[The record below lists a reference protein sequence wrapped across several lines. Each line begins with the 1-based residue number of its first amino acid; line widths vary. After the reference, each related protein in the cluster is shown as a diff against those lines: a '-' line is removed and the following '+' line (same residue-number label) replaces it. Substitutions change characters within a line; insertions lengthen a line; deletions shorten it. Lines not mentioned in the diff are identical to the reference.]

1 MMIPL
6 KRVKRNGKVD
16 LWDCGPTRPL
26 APTAPAEVDAKLK
39 GADKAAADVEFDD
52 ACERYKGQLRAFTKA
67 KVDYAE
73 WHEVNG
79 GPLKVELWG
88 VDARFAVEKEPGRF
102 RLDLPKNV
110 KPGKM
115 QLEIEANAES
125 EAEAFQRQQA
135 ADPQFGQGVAL

>member
-1 MMIPL
+1 MVPL

-16 LWDCGPTRPL
+16 LWDTGPTRPA
-26 APTAPAEVDAKLK
+26 APQPPAEVDAKLK
-39 GADKAAADVEFDD
+39 GADRAAAEVEYED
-52 ACERYKGQLRAFTKA
+52 ACDRYKHQLRAFTKA

-73 WHEVNG
+73 WHETNG

-88 VDARFAVEKEPGRF
+88 VDARFALDKEPVRF
-102 RLDLPKNV
+102 RLDLPKGV
-110 KPGKM
+110 KPGKA